1 MAHPKKRKYSFHTR
15 FIAIISI
22 AIPLFILGWVG
33 ILESVQ
39 KGMEREMRE
48 GLTFTINLD
57 KEMEGEKA
65 EALSQELAQHKY
77 IKEVRYISPAEA
89 AKELEEELG
98 ENPELVLGHNPLL
111 PSIELHLKA
120 EYTDPDSL
128 PLVDAYIASINGVDQ
143 LSYRLDMFSTVDK
156 RMTKVSYLLL
166 LLIGLLLLM
175 AIVQVNNTT
184 HLMIYTK
191 RFLIRSMTLVGAKF
205 GFICRPFLLYS
216 LMNGLWGGCIAVALL
231 LASLWGA
238 DRYMQQATSY
248 ISNLHCAVVMIA
260 LPLLGML
267 LSLITALFATRRYIR
282 MDGGRMVLS

>member
-1 MAHPKKRKYSFHTR
+1 MSHPKKRKYSFHTR

-33 ILESVQ
+33 ILESIQ

-128 PLVDAYIASINGVDQ
+128 PLVDAYIASINGVD
-143 LSYRLDMFSTVDK
+143 
-156 RMTKVSYLLL
+156 
-166 LLIGLLLLM
+166 
-175 AIVQVNNTT
+175 
-184 HLMIYTK
+184 
-191 RFLIRSMTLVGAKF
+191 
-205 GFICRPFLLYS
+205 
-216 LMNGLWGGCIAVALL
+216 
-231 LASLWGA
+231 
-238 DRYMQQATSY
+238 
-248 ISNLHCAVVMIA
+248 
-260 LPLLGML
+260 
-267 LSLITALFATRRYIR
+267 
-282 MDGGRMVLS
+282 

>member
-1 MAHPKKRKYSFHTR
+1 MSHPKKRKYSFHTR

-33 ILESVQ
+33 VLESIQ

-65 EALSQELAQHKY
+65 EALSQELAQHRY

-128 PLVDAYIASINGVDQ
+128 HSINKWSG
-143 LSYRLDMFSTVDK
+143 S
-156 RMTKVSYLLL
+156 
-166 LLIGLLLLM
+166 
-175 AIVQVNNTT
+175 
-184 HLMIYTK
+184 
-191 RFLIRSMTLVGAKF
+191 
-205 GFICRPFLLYS
+205 
-216 LMNGLWGGCIAVALL
+216 ALL
-231 LASLWGA
+231 SPRHVLYGRQEDDQSILPPFTF
-238 DRYMQQATSY
+238 DRAFTPDGYCTGKQYYPPHDLYQTFFDSFYDVGRSKIWFYMPS
-248 ISNLHCAVVMIA
+248 
-260 LPLLGML
+260 
-267 LSLITALFATRRYIR
+267 LFA
-282 MDGGRMVLS
+282 L